1 MCNSGAEALEC
12 AIKTT
17 RKYHY
22 VNGAPERFRIVTMEG
37 AFHGRTLATIA
48 AGGQAKH
55 LEGFGPKVEGFD
67 QVPFGDLDALANAIG
82 PQTAGVLFEPVRG
95 EGGINAIPVELMAKI
110 RTLCDERG
118 VLMVLDEVQCGI
130 GRTGRLF
137 AYQWSDITPDILAS
151 AKGLGGGFPI
161 GACLATEKAAKGM
174 VAGSHGS
181 TFGGNPMACAVANAV
196 LDVVLEPGFLDK
208 VQDLGGYMGQK
219 MAAVVARHPD
229 ILEGVHGVG
238 LIRGL
243 RCKVTNTDLVNALR
257 DQHVLTVGAGDN
269 QVRLLPPLTVT
280 EDEIDEAAAAIDA
293 ACSAVAAQLSPAS

>member
-1 MCNSGAEALEC
+1 M
-12 AIKTT
+12 
-17 RKYHY
+17 
-22 VNGAPERFRIVTMEG
+22 
-37 AFHGRTLATIA
+37 
-48 AGGQAKH
+48 
-55 LEGFGPKVEGFD
+55 
-67 QVPFGDLDALANAIG
+67 
-82 PQTAGVLFEPVRG
+82 
-95 EGGINAIPVELMAKI
+95 
-110 RTLCDERG
+110 
-118 VLMVLDEVQCGI
+118 
-130 GRTGRLF
+130 
-137 AYQWSDITPDILAS
+137 
-151 AKGLGGGFPI
+151 
-161 GACLATEKAAKGM
+161 
-174 VAGSHGS
+174 AGSHGS

-196 LDVVLEPGFLDK
+196 LDVVLEPGFLDR

-269 QVRLLPPLTVT
+269 QVRLLPPLNVT